1 MGVHPVRLAVLETLK
16 QKGPNYVSGEVIAQ
30 NLNISR
36 TAIWKHVRSL
46 RRDGYTIESCHRL
59 GYRYKGK
66 PDKLLPT
73 EILHNLKT
81 SLFGR
86 DIIHFQEVSS
96 TQDVARSM
104 AIRGAPE
111 GTLIV
116 AEGQT
121 QGRGRMGRAW
131 ISPQGLGLYISLIL
145 RPHISP
151 TDAPKMTLMA
161 AVAIANS
168 IEATSSLKAQIKWP
182 NDVLI
187 GGKKVAGV
195 LTEIDAE
202 MDMTHAVIL
211 GIGVNVNNE
220 VFPQALR
227 DGVTSLRVETGK
239 EISRLRL
246 LQTLL
251 LDLENLYQGFA
262 KKSFDFLLD
271 LWKKKDITIGTLVK
285 VVLMGREIVG
295 QAMDVDCEGALLLRD
310 EKGGNHRILSGDL
323 TLLRMT

>member
-1 MGVHPVRLAVLETLK
+1 MGVHPVRLAVLEVLK

-46 RRDGYTIESCHRL
+46 RKDGYIIESCHRL
-59 GYRYKGK
+59 GYQYKGN

-81 SLFGR
+81 SLFGK
-86 DIIHFQEVSS
+86 DIIHFQEIGS
-96 TQDVARSM
+96 TQDVARTM
-104 AIRGAPE
+104 AVRGAPE

-116 AEGQT
+116 TEGQT
-121 QGRGRMGRAW
+121 HGRGRMGRVW
-131 ISPQGLGLYISLIL
+131 ISPQGVGLYASLIL
-145 RPHISP
+145 RPRISP
-151 TDAPKMTLMA
+151 SDAPKMTLMA
-161 AVAIANS
+161 AVAIANA
-168 IEATSSLKAQIKWP
+168 IETTSSLKAQIKWP
-182 NDVLI
+182 NDVLV

-211 GIGVNVNNE
+211 GIGVNVNND

-227 DGVTSLRVETGK
+227 DRMTSLKVETGK
-239 EISRLRL
+239 EISRLGL

-251 LDLENLYQGFA
+251 LELENLYQGFA
-262 KKSFDFLLD
+262 KKGFCFLLD
-271 LWKKKDITIGTLVK
+271 LWKKKDMTIGAPVK
-285 VVLMGREIVG
+285 VVLMGREIMG
-295 QAMDVDCEGALLLRD
+295 QAMDIDCEGALLLRD
-310 EKGGNHRILSGDL
+310 EKGDNHRILSGDL
-323 TLLRMT
+323 TLLRLT